1 MKYNTEGFTHM
12 IFSLLF
18 GLLYMVLAL
27 SFDYLRNENCVYNIL
42 FQCDIIY
49 YFKNIFNKKQTNS
62 LQLPLLQNDIQE
74 DSIQSP
80 KNYVF
85 KKYIQNE
92 DILNEKR
99 KVYQGKQDKDIIY
112 IKDLVKMYNSI
123 YKQLYR

>member
-1 MKYNTEGFTHM
+1 M

-27 SFDYLRNENCVYNIL
+27 SFDYLRNENCVYNIF

-49 YFKNIFNKKQTNS
+49 YFKNIFNKKPTNS

-92 DILNEKR
+92 DILIEKR

-123 YKQLYR
+123 YKQLSR